1 MTYRAFVFAAVLLL
15 ATAKLSSGTPLTVFV
30 AEDAAILFRND
41 APGVAVTNFNNNHL
55 FSGGWEIGPGLI
67 TRSRSLFKFH
77 LPALPPNQTL
87 QSATFTFA
95 LAKEGAQ
102 LGTHELY
109 HVDDLWSEG
118 SVTWNSAP
126 QLSPLDTPF
135 ATFNDAGQ
143 IPSVGTWT
151 TLDFDVTALVLAEYQ
166 TDQTLS
172 ILWRESTED
181 GTLVN
186 RLRGFS
192 NQTAVIDAQRARLTL
207 VFVPEPATF
216 HMACLALLLLA
227 VVRRPGS
234 VMLRR

>member
-1 MTYRAFVFAAVLLL
+1 MIRRSLLSAFALLL
-15 ATAKLSSGTPLTVFV
+15 SIPGMSSGTPLIVPV
-30 AEDAAILFRND
+30 AEDAAVLFRND
-41 APGVAVTNFNNNHL
+41 APGVQVTNFNNAPL

-67 TRSRSLFKFH
+67 TRSRSLFKFQ
-77 LPALPPNQTL
+77 LPALPPNPTL
-87 QSATFTFA
+87 QSAIFSFA

-102 LGTHELY
+102 FGTHELY
-109 HVDDLWSEG
+109 LVDDNWAEG
-118 SVTWNSAP
+118 SVTWISAP

-135 ATFNDAGQ
+135 ATFNDSGQ
-143 IPSVGTWT
+143 IPGVGAWT

-192 NQTAVIDAQRARLTL
+192 NQTAVIDDQRARLTL
-207 VFVPEPATF
+207 TFVPEPATLPL
-216 HMACLALLLLA
+216 ACLALLF
-227 VVRRPGS
+227 VVASRKAS
-234 VMLRR
+234 AIVKW